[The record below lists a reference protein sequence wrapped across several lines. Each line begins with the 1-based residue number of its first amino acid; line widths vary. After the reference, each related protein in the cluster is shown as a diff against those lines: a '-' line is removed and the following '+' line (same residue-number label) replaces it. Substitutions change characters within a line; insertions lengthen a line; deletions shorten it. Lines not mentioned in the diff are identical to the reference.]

1 MSVLKNLICAKCAA
15 RFEVNKV
22 VEMLVAADRDSNWKL
37 HVLVVEELM
46 PVFLEFDSI
55 NYLRNS
61 SWYLQWIKALESEN
75 PSVHETFMQ
84 GNFVVK
90 DKQGKFNSASPNMK
104 LEQKIQRGS
113 KGPDGI
119 MEDQRKKIYVAERN
133 LIFLKL
139 V

>member
-1 MSVLKNLICAKCAA
+1 
-15 RFEVNKV
+15 
-22 VEMLVAADRDSNWKL
+22 
-37 HVLVVEELM
+37 M

-55 NYLRNS
+55 NYLRNA

-75 PSVHETFMQ
+75 HSVHETFMQ

>member
-1 MSVLKNLICAKCAA
+1 
-15 RFEVNKV
+15 
-22 VEMLVAADRDSNWKL
+22 MLVAADHDSNWKL

-46 PVFLEFDSI
+46 LVFLEFDSI
-55 NYLRNS
+55 NYLRHA
-61 SWYLQWIKALESEN
+61 SWYLHWIKALETEN
-75 PSVHETFMQ
+75 LSAHETFMQ
-84 GNFVVK
+84 EHFVVK
-90 DKQGKFNSASPNMK
+90 DQQEKFNSASSNMK

-119 MEDQRKKIYVAERN
+119 LEDQRKKIYVAERN